1 MKDDSQILLTPTFQ
15 SLFCR
20 LDQFTERMEAPSPSS
35 TPSSSS
41 PDDESE
47 DDAIITL
54 VHNSTQTLGVLKK
67 AMVDM
72 SWMDLMTKDDM
83 EERRKRLNVFKTVLR
98 ELSKCCTDVQVGL
111 KSAQN
116 GAIGKEITSSFCF
129 HFSRW
134 IFFLFILLSV
144 GLSQLGKCAEEYNLW
159 LQVSSWHD
167 WYGWLIDWFIY
178 GLILMDWL
186 INLIYCDIYMDVF
199 NQFDL
204 AISQSVEMLVLN
216 LKPTFQGW
224 LI

>member
-1 MKDDSQILLTPTFQ
+1 MNGDATMKDDSQVLLMTTFQ

-20 LDQFTERMEAPSPSS
+20 LDQFTLRMEAPSPSS

-111 KSAQN
+111 KSAHN

-129 HFSRW
+129 H
-134 IFFLFILLSV
+134 IFKIDLFLFMFLSVCLSICLPVCLCLSV
-144 GLSQLGKCAEEYNLW
+144 GLSVCLSICRSVCLTDSTKTE
-159 LQVSSWHD
+159 SWA
-167 WYGWLIDWFIY
+167 
-178 GLILMDWL
+178 
-186 INLIYCDIYMDVF
+186 NV
-199 NQFDL
+199 QK
-204 AISQSVEMLVLN
+204 SVTCN
-216 LKPTFQGW
+216 CR
-224 LI
+224 